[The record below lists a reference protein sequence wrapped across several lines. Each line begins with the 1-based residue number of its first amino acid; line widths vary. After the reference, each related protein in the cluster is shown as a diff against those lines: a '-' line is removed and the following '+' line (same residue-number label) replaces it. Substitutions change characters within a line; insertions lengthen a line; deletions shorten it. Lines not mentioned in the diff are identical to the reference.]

1 MSVILIFLLSFQSI
15 SGLQSK
21 LFGKNLIDPSSI
33 SSEEIKKS
41 SIAMDKITCS
51 TLCLRDNCEAFYFKD
66 NACMII
72 KDATGMT
79 QATNTQEALTV
90 FINENPKEI
99 EVGTLFQ
106 GHILVHPE
114 QWTPYI
120 YKSEPSTNYEKC
132 GILCELTNQADFFA
146 LHSGICYCGNLGHYY
161 HVP

>member
-1 MSVILIFLLSFQSI
+1 MIMNVVIITKVDLWSITLFFSNLDPFISPVSGNMSVILIFLLSFQSI

-120 YKSEPSTNYEKC
+120 YKSEPSTNY
-132 GILCELTNQADFFA
+132 
-146 LHSGICYCGNLGHYY
+146 
-161 HVP
+161 